1 LVSGGEPG
9 SAAAGQFID
18 EADLQPDGA
27 GDWDRYG
34 RRAPR
39 CLVATQPGHRE
50 PQQFVHRRI
59 TLPKMGRLCRPTIAI
74 WGALRYSHGSSR
86 VSFLDQ
92 SMSLSNYTK
101 DGILTI
107 VFDDSRILDET
118 KLEELGRE
126 LTEMLN
132 KTTEERVILDFRNV
146 KFMSSS
152 MLSKLVAVNKK
163 AGEFKVKMKLCSIDP
178 EIRQVFKITK
188 LDKLFEIEADE
199 SSARAAFMKRG
210 WFG

>member
-1 LVSGGEPG
+1 
-9 SAAAGQFID
+9 
-18 EADLQPDGA
+18 
-27 GDWDRYG
+27 
-34 RRAPR
+34 
-39 CLVATQPGHRE
+39 
-50 PQQFVHRRI
+50 
-59 TLPKMGRLCRPTIAI
+59 
-74 WGALRYSHGSSR
+74 
-86 VSFLDQ
+86 
-92 SMSLSNYTK
+92 MSLSNYTK

-126 LTEMLN
+126 LTELLN

-152 MLSKLVAVNKK
+152 MLSKLVAVNRK

-199 SSARAAFMKRG
+199 ASARAAFMKRG